1 MGLFSKNTAP
11 ATVAPRAKADAKPA
25 LPVAITG
32 LGIACHA
39 GNTTRSLISSI
50 LGQISGAELSDTYAI
65 KLSNGAKDLPR
76 VAPVESLEGQ
86 QAQQRLFTL
95 SATAL
100 WHAADKLPANLKAEQ
115 LLIVTMVDPA
125 LLRLKSNTDQHRLQS
140 YMIDG
145 KRRLEAATFRFL
157 PNDAVTATSALQAS
171 LAELN
176 EGKWQAVIFG
186 GADSLISMDTCLT
199 LNDQGRLNTVSNN
212 NGIIPGEAAAFIVLQ
227 STEAASKNNS
237 TTLAYLN
244 GLGVAAEPHARDAD
258 LHSTDGLSSAI
269 AQAIAQAGIAAT
281 DIEGLVHN
289 LGAETVE
296 VLEWDQTTKKTWPNR
311 VDEQQRMAVQL
322 GELEKADIPDT
333 PIPRAVQPYQTMGET
348 GAAALAMQLATAL
361 AWLEYD
367 THQSR
372 WGFPTRNHI
381 LVCDTPAAAERGA
394 LVISKT
400 LAAANQ

>member
-1 MGLFSKNTAP
+1 MR
-11 ATVAPRAKADAKPA
+11 TVSECKR
-25 LPVAITG
+25 
-32 LGIACHA
+32 
-39 GNTTRSLISSI
+39 
-50 LGQISGAELSDTYAI
+50 Q
-65 KLSNGAKDLPR
+65 
-76 VAPVESLEGQ
+76 
-86 QAQQRLFTL
+86 
-95 SATAL
+95 
-100 WHAADKLPANLKAEQ
+100 AADKLPANIKAEQ
-115 LLIVTMVDPA
+115 LLIVTMVDPT

-145 KRRLEAATFRFL
+145 MRRLEAATFRFL
-157 PNDAVTATSALQAS
+157 PNDKISASSVLQAS

-227 STEAASKNNS
+227 STEAAAKNNS
-237 TTLAYLN
+237 ITLAYLN

-258 LHSTDGLSSAI
+258 LHPTEGLSSAI
-269 AQAIAQAGIAAT
+269 AQAVAQAGIAVT
-281 DIEGLVHN
+281 DIQGLVHN

-322 GELEKADIPDT
+322 GELEKADIPDN
-333 PIPRAVQPYQTMGET
+333 PIPKTLQPYQTMGET
-348 GAAALAMQLATAL
+348 GAAALPMQLATAL

-367 THQSR
+367 THQAR
-372 WGFPTRNHI
+372 WGFPTRNHL
-381 LVCDTPAAAERGA
+381 LVCDTPAATERGA
-394 LVISKT
+394 VIISKT
-400 LAAANQ
+400 LAVANQ